1 MLQEIDEGEI
11 ITVSEK
17 GQVVIPQKIRKELKI
32 KPRSK
37 LRVYGKDGVIIMKTM
52 ELPDMK
58 KEWQEIFRMMDRKNI
73 KVSEQEIL
81 DEIQAYRKEK
91 RARQK

>member
-1 MLQEIDEGEI
+1 MAQETEI
-11 ITVSEK
+11 TTVSEK

-37 LRVYGKDGVIIMKTM
+37 LLVYGKDGVIIMKTI

-58 KEWQEIFRMMDRKNI
+58 KEWQEIFRIMDSKNI
-73 KVSEQEIL
+73 KMSEQEIL